1 MNHNLLR
8 FSSHEADPTK
18 ELNSN
23 LSVNFMNDDATSAI
37 SRIVVKSVDFPN
49 VFYNICNNRGPN
61 NTGNKKISYR
71 LNNSSYESF
80 TISPGQYCLTDLIDM
95 LELGLSDIG
104 LTIIVDKHTK
114 KLVFSTSIPISMLNF
129 KDGNLMADILGI
141 HTSDET
147 PSTNHTSVGFPNL
160 SGVQEVYIVSQRVSD
175 GSNMLAPNGYH
186 LPILAHVP
194 ITVDFGETQHYTSPH
209 PELDDVVFPSARMG
223 NTLREVDIKLTDK
236 YGNILDLGGLHTTI
250 TLKIY
255 HNSP

>member
-8 FSSHEADPTK
+8 ISSHEANETR
-18 ELNSN
+18 ESNSN
-23 LSVNFMNDDATSAI
+23 FSVNFMNDDATSAI

-61 NTGNKKISYR
+61 NTGNNIFTY
-71 LNNSSYESF
+71 LFAGVYESF

-95 LELGLSDIG
+95 LVTGLLSIG
-104 LTIIVDKHTK
+104 LTITVDKHTK

-129 KDGNLMADILGI
+129 KDGNLMADVLGI

-147 PSTNHTSVGFPNL
+147 PSTTHTAVAFPNL
-160 SGVQEVYIVSQRVSD
+160 SGVQEVYVVSQRVSD
-175 GSNMLAPNGYH
+175 GSNLLAPNGYH

-236 YGNILDLGGLHTTI
+236 YGNVLDLGGLHTTI
-250 TLKIY
+250 ILKIY